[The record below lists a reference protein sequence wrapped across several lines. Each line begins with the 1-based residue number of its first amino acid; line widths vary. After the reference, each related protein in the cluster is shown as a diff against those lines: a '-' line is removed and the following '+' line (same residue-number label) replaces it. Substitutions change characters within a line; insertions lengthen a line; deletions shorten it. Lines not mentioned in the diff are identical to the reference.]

1 MTRGVALEMLGED
14 YDDILAGK
22 EAEVTAYKNVVKDY
36 KIALKVAN
44 EELADLRKKNANLKE
59 ICSEEPRE
67 TKKLRG
73 VILGLKRL
81 VKQHED
87 RWQYWERNL

>member
-22 EAEVTAYKNVVKDY
+22 EAEITAYKNVVKDY

-44 EELADLRKKNANLKE
+44 EELADLRKKNAN
-59 ICSEEPRE
+59 
-67 TKKLRG
+67 
-73 VILGLKRL
+73 
-81 VKQHED
+81 
-87 RWQYWERNL
+87 

>member
-1 MTRGVALEMLGED
+1 MLGED
-14 YDDILAGK
+14 YDDILASK
-22 EAEVTAYKNVVKDY
+22 EAQIKSYAM
-36 KIALKVAN
+36 ALKLAN

-59 ICSEEPRE
+59 ICSEEHRE

-81 VKQHED
+81 VKQHEE
-87 RWQYWERNL
+87 RWEYRERNL